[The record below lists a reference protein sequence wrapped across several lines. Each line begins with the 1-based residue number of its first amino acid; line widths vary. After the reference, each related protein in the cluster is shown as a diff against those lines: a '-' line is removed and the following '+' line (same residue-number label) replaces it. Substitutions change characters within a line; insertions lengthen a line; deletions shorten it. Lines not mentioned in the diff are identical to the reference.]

1 MTRIFK
7 KGDRVT
13 HAIFGTG
20 EVRLDDDDT
29 VIVRF
34 DSGDIQ
40 ECPKHEIKLLQSL
53 QEALLS
59 SEWHDSTE
67 VLAKIQALAIRSIN
81 DVWGVFSL
89 ARIDL
94 LPHQLWVCRRVVQE
108 MPTRWLVA
116 DDVGLGKTIE
126 AGLILWTLL
135 NKGVVKRILILCPAS
150 LVEQWQY
157 RLRTMFDIRLT
168 KYTTEADT
176 PKSDFWNT
184 NHQVVASLPTLR
196 KDSRGRHKRM
206 YEAEPWDLLI
216 IDEAHHLNADEKEMT
231 LGYSLIDRL
240 INEFKRVKSAV
251 FFSGTPHR
259 GKHYQFFALL
269 KLLRDDLFNPKLA
282 ISSEINLQT
291 QMRSLRHVML
301 RNNKQSVTDMKGK
314 KLFSPHTVSSETYS
328 YSESEAEFYEKLTEF
343 ILTGKAYASGL
354 DDFNQ
359 RAVMLILTCMQ
370 KLASSSV
377 AAIRRALER
386 RLQRNRENLKKLELA
401 QQQKQKIDR
410 TFISQ
415 FEEEDIQTSDE
426 LSQLE
431 EEILVLT
438 ENLRLVENE
447 IPWLEDLIAAAQKVE
462 TETKITAIL
471 NILETRFADR
481 QVLFFT
487 EYKATQSLL
496 MSALISRY
504 GDGCITFIN
513 GEEKAEGVKG
523 HKTLLLE
530 KRENAAKK
538 FNEREVR
545 FLVSTEAGGEGID
558 LQENCYSLIHID
570 LPWNPMRLHQRVG
583 RLNRYG
589 QKHIVEVITLRNPD
603 TVETRIWDKLNQK
616 IENIMQSLDAV
627 MAEPEDLLELVLGMT
642 SPKLFQEI
650 FSEANGK
657 KEDLNQWF
665 DLKTA
670 KFGGKDAIATVRE
683 MVGSCDKFDFQQAS
697 PLLPQVDLPDLQPF
711 FINMLHINKRR
722 ITQTPEGLSFITP
735 DDWLGEPAIQKRYE
749 NMHFERSRRDKSTML
764 SLLGV
769 GHRLFGQA
777 LQQAIDLPVGVTCL
791 INLEYPLFVFRI
803 ADRVTSKQINVRQ
816 AIAAITGLSNQ
827 FALLKDWQL
836 LQQLNQL
843 SSNTNSDLVNESG
856 DFIYQQLEQA
866 EIFLRANL
874 HILDLPFQIPTLQAI
889 AIFYPASNKII

>member
-1 MTRIFK
+1 MARIFK

-13 HAIFGTG
+13 HDSFGTG
-20 EVRLDDDDT
+20 EVRLDDEGT

-34 DSGDIQ
+34 DSGDIH

-53 QEALLS
+53 QESLIS

-67 VLAKIQALAIRSIN
+67 VLAKTQALAIRSIN

-184 NHQVVASLPTLR
+184 SHQVVASLPTLR

-206 YEAEPWDLLI
+206 FEAEPWDLLI

-231 LGYSLIDRL
+231 LGYSFIDRL

-282 ISSEINLQT
+282 VSSEINLQM

-386 RLQRNRENLKKLELA
+386 RLQRNRENLKKLEVA

-447 IPWLEDLIAAAQKVE
+447 IPWLEDLIDAAQKVE
-462 TETKITAIL
+462 TETKIIAIL
-471 NILETRFADR
+471 NILETRFPDR

-523 HKTLLLE
+523 HKTPLFE

-589 QKHIVEVITLRNPD
+589 QKHTVEVVTLRNPD

-665 DLKTA
+665 DRKTA

-697 PLLPQVDLPDLQPF
+697 PLLPQVDLPDLRPF
-711 FINMLHINKRR
+711 LINMLHINKRR

-735 DDWLGEPAIQKRYE
+735 DDWLVEPAIQKRYE
-749 NMHFERSRRDKSTML
+749 NMHFERSRRDKSAMPT
-764 SLLGV
+764 LLGV
-769 GHRLFGQA
+769 GHRLFAQA

-803 ADRVTSKQINVRQ
+803 ADRVTSKQMNVRQ
-816 AIAAITGLSNQ
+816 AIAAITGCSNQ

-874 HILDLPFQIPTLQAI
+874 HILDLPFQIPTLQSI
-889 AIFYPASNKII
+889 AIFYPACNKII

>member
-13 HAIFGTG
+13 HAFFGTG
-20 EVRLDDDDT
+20 EVRLDDDVT

-67 VLAKIQALAIRSIN
+67 VLAKIQALAVRSIN

-206 YEAEPWDLLI
+206 FEAEPWDLLI

-231 LGYSLIDRL
+231 LGYSFIDRL

-282 ISSEINLQT
+282 VSSEINLQT

-386 RLQRNRENLKKLELA
+386 RLQRNRENLKKLEVA

-447 IPWLEDLIAAAQKVE
+447 IPWLEDLINAAQKVE
-462 TETKITAIL
+462 TETKIIAIL

-523 HKTLLLE
+523 HTTPLFE

-589 QKHIVEVITLRNPD
+589 QKHIVEVVTLRNPD

-665 DLKTA
+665 DRKTA

-697 PLLPQVDLPDLQPF
+697 PLLPQVDLPDLRPF

-722 ITQTPEGLSFITP
+722 ITQAPEGLSFITP
-735 DDWLGEPAIQKRYE
+735 DDWLVEPAIQKRYE
-749 NMHFERSRRDKSTML
+749 NMHFERSRRDKSAMPT
-764 SLLGV
+764 LLGV
-769 GHRLFGQA
+769 GHRLFAQA

-791 INLEYPLFVFRI
+791 INLEHPLFVFRI
-803 ADRVTSKQINVRQ
+803 ADRVTSKQMNVRQ
-816 AIAAITGLSNQ
+816 AITAITGYSNQ
-827 FALLKDWQL
+827 FVLLKDWQL

-843 SSNTNSDLVNESG
+843 SSNPNSDLVNKSG
-856 DFIYQQLEQA
+856 EFIYQQLEQA

-889 AIFYPASNKII
+889 AIFYPACNKII